1 MNSKIL
7 SLAKRVGY
15 SQGRIELR
23 EKVLAA
29 LRPIEKIEDLTDGE
43 ARTALIAILQAL
55 ADSITEEG
63 KLDD

>member
-1 MNSKIL
+1 VNSKIL